1 MEIIYLLIPLSLVL
15 VGGIVWAFFWAVRSG
30 QFDDLEGPAHRI
42 LMDDD
47 DVHVDRPADENP
59 GEEAGETGDKVKG
72 EK

>member
-47 DVHVDRPADENP
+47 DIHADRPADE
-59 GEEAGETGDKVKG
+59 EEGGKADKK
-72 EK
+72 